1 MKEALILFIKQAFL
15 KLGYEDFLNL
25 TISQKSDYQ
34 INSVF
39 EISKR
44 FSKKPQDVGEELIDA
59 IKDLNGYENYIK
71 DIEFVLPGFINITVS
86 DKLINTYINDYINNG
101 FIKQTNKNDIFFLD
115 YGGPNI
121 AKPLHIGHLRPAI
134 IGESVKR
141 ILNAKGYTTISDV
154 HLGDY
159 GLQIG
164 EVIYAII
171 NDKKTIDDIDID
183 YLNEAYPR
191 MSAICKENKE
201 IHDICQ
207 GIVYDL
213 QNGKE
218 EYQAYFKKIKE
229 VSVSDIKRIY
239 KYLDVDFDLW
249 LGESDS
255 KEYIAKLIDAL
266 EEKKLLRLDDGAKIV
281 DVKEETDNKEMP
293 PVIIVNSQGASMYAT
308 TDIATIMQRNDIY
321 KPNHILYFTDAR
333 QSLHFEG
340 VFRVCKKLGIDI
352 DLVHNTFGTI
362 NDKDGKPFKTRSG
375 EALKLDELI
384 KMTKEEFLSKRE
396 ENKDMPED
404 DLDKQVNAIIKY
416 ADLQNNREKS
426 YNFDL
431 SKFSEVSGKT
441 GPYVLYTAIRIRKIL
456 ENNSIYKKSVTN
468 RIYNEIDR
476 NLRMEILNINN
487 AIDRSLE
494 NYMPSIIADYLYDLC
509 NEVNSF
515 YQNVNVSKLENEE
528 EKNDYLNV
536 LKLTYDIIV
545 KCLDMLLIKV
555 PTRM

>member
-141 ILNAKGYTTISDV
+141 RLNAKGYTTISDV

-171 NDKKTIDDIDID
+171 NDKKAIDDIDID

-218 EYQAYFKKIKE
+218 EYQAYFKKITE

-321 KPNHILYFTDAR
+321 ETAAARMQAEQTVLQYSGEEARNESSERLY
-333 QSLHFEG
+333 QSL
-340 VFRVCKKLGIDI
+340 
-352 DLVHNTFGTI
+352 
-362 NDKDGKPFKTRSG
+362 
-375 EALKLDELI
+375 
-384 KMTKEEFLSKRE
+384 
-396 ENKDMPED
+396 
-404 DLDKQVNAIIKY
+404 
-416 ADLQNNREKS
+416 REK
-426 YNFDL
+426 L
-431 SKFSEVSGKT
+431 
-441 GPYVLYTAIRIRKIL
+441 
-456 ENNSIYKKSVTN
+456 
-468 RIYNEIDR
+468 
-476 NLRMEILNINN
+476 NL
-487 AIDRSLE
+487 
-494 NYMPSIIADYLYDLC
+494 
-509 NEVNSF
+509 
-515 YQNVNVSKLENEE
+515 
-528 EKNDYLNV
+528 
-536 LKLTYDIIV
+536 
-545 KCLDMLLIKV
+545 
-555 PTRM
+555 